1 MADATVIIVKR
12 TSFTARKRDV
22 ATAVISVMTTIYP
35 ATPIVTFC
43 RSVPPTIEIPGS
55 AVVTGPQRALPRV
68 QLLEHVKNATVLVTW
83 VSERVD
89 RELLDAAGPGLR
101 GVCNFAVG
109 TDNIDLATCKERGI
123 VVTNTPNAVTEG
135 TADLAWA
142 LVLAVARRLNV
153 ADRFARGD
161 EYAKIGPLGPDEF
174 LGLDITGKTLVIV
187 GAGRIGY
194 AVAARSLGWRCRVLY
209 VARSRHMDFEMAPIA
224 GERVSLEEGMARG
237 DIVSVHTPL
246 TKETRGLINAS
257 NLKLMKRD
265 AMLINTA
272 RGPIV
277 EESALVDVLER
288 KAIWGAGL
296 DVFEQEPIVH
306 PRLRQLD
313 NCVLSPHIGSASNW
327 SRGMMTRMVCENARA
342 IIAGEAAPN
351 RLW

>member
-1 MADATVIIVKR
+1 
-12 TSFTARKRDV
+12 
-22 ATAVISVMTTIYP
+22 MTTVFP

-55 AVVTGPQRALPRV
+55 AVVTGPQRALPRA
-68 QLLEHVKNATVLVTW
+68 QLLEHVKNATVIVTW

-89 RELLDAAGPGLR
+89 RELLDAAGPQLR

-109 TDNIDLATCKERGI
+109 TDNIDLAACKERGI
-123 VVTNTPNAVTEG
+123 TVTNTPNAVTEG

-142 LVLAVARRLNV
+142 LILAVARRLNI

-161 EYAKIGPLGPDEF
+161 EYPRIGPLGPDEF
-174 LGLDITGKTLVIV
+174 LGQDITGKTLVIV

-194 AVAARSLGWRCRVLY
+194 AVALRSLGWRCNVLY
-209 VARSRHMDFEMAPIA
+209 VARSQHMEFEMAPIA
-224 GERVSLEEGMARG
+224 GQRVSLEEGLECG
-237 DIVSVHTPL
+237 DIISLHTPL
-246 TKETRGLINAS
+246 TPQTRGLINAS
-257 NLKLMKRD
+257 NLTRMKPT
-265 AMLINTA
+265 AILINTA

-277 EESALVDVLER
+277 NEADLVATLER

-306 PRLRQLD
+306 PRLRTLD

-327 SRGMMTRMVCENARA
+327 SRGMMTRMVCENAKA
-342 IIAGEAAPN
+342 IIAGTAAPN

>member
-1 MADATVIIVKR
+1 
-12 TSFTARKRDV
+12 
-22 ATAVISVMTTIYP
+22 MTTIHP

-55 AVVTGPQRALPRV
+55 AVVTGPQRALPRP
-68 QLLEHVKNATVLVTW
+68 QLLKHVKNATVLVTW

-89 RELLDAAGPGLR
+89 RELLDAAGPQLR

-109 TDNIDLATCKERGI
+109 TDNIDLALCKERGI
-123 VVTNTPNAVTEG
+123 TVTNTPNAVTEG

-142 LVLAVARRLNV
+142 LILAVARRLNV
-153 ADRFARGD
+153 ADHFARSD
-161 EYAKIGPLGPDEF
+161 EYAKVGPLGPDEF
-174 LGLDITGKTLVIV
+174 LGQDITGKTLVIV

-194 AVAARSLGWRCRVLY
+194 AVALRSLGWRCNILY
-209 VARSRHMDFEMAPIA
+209 VARSRHMEFEMAPLA
-224 GERVSLEEGMARG
+224 GRQVSLEEGMAQG
-237 DIVSVHTPL
+237 DIISLHTPL
-246 TKETRGLINAS
+246 TKDTRGLINAT
-257 NLKLMKRD
+257 NLRLMKPT

-272 RGPIV
+272 RGPV
-277 EESALVDVLER
+277 VNEADLVDTLER

-306 PRLRQLD
+306 PRLKQLD

-327 SRGMMTRMVCENARA
+327 SRGMMTRMVCENAKA
-342 IIAGEAAPN
+342 IIAGQPAPN

>member
-1 MADATVIIVKR
+1 
-12 TSFTARKRDV
+12 
-22 ATAVISVMTTIYP
+22 MTTVFP
-35 ATPIVTFC
+35 AMPIVTFC

-55 AVVTGPQRALPRV
+55 AVVTGPQRALPRP

-89 RELLDAAGPGLR
+89 RELLDAAGRQLR

-109 TDNIDLATCKERGI
+109 TDNIDLALCKERGI
-123 VVTNTPNAVTEG
+123 TVTNTPNAVTEG

-142 LVLAVARRLNV
+142 LILAVARRLNV

-161 EYAKIGPLGPDEF
+161 EYPRIGPLGPDEF
-174 LGLDITGKTLVIV
+174 LGQDITGKTLVIV

-194 AVAARSLGWRCRVLY
+194 AVALRSLGWRCNVLY
-209 VARSRHMDFEMAPIA
+209 VARSQHMEFEMAPIA
-224 GERVSLEEGMARG
+224 GQRVSLEEGLTRG
-237 DIVSVHTPL
+237 DIISLHTPL
-246 TKETRGLINAS
+246 TPQTRGLINAS
-257 NLKLMKRD
+257 NLARMKPT

-277 EESALVDVLER
+277 NEADLVATLER

-296 DVFEQEPIVH
+296 DVFEQEPTVH
-306 PRLRQLD
+306 PRLRTLD

-342 IIAGEAAPN
+342 IIAGEPAPN